1 MYIEGTFNL
10 VSYFEYSEWNET
22 AFQTALEIE
31 TAFLDSAVYCSMLVD
46 VPIIILFFRT
56 IYND

>member
-1 MYIEGTFNL
+1 MYIEGRFNL

-22 AFQTALEIE
+22 AFRTALEIE

-46 VPIIILFFRT
+46 VPIIILFFGT